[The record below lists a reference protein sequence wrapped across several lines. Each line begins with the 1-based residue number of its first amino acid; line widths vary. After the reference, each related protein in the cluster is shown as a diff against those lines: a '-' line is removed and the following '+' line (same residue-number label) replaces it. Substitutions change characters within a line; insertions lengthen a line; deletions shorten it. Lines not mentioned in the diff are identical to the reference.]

1 MFFYECLR
9 IQAEKKMESES
20 ECNEKISS
28 ESYLVRLKEEH
39 GTMVIQPV

>member
-1 MFFYECLR
+1 
-9 IQAEKKMESES
+9 MEIES